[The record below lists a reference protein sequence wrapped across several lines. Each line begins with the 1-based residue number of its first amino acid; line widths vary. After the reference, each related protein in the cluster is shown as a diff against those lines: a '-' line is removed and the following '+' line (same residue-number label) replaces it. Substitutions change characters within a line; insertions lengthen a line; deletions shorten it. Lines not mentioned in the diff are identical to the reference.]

1 MTPGTRP
8 PPLAELR
15 TPHITVVIREG
26 ATQAERAALAIALLR
41 DTSMTLTPRPPA

>member
-8 PPLAELR
+8 RPLAELR

-26 ATQAERAALAIALLR
+26 ATKAERAEVALALLR
-41 DTSMTLTPRPPA
+41 DTSTNPAPRSPT